1 MPADYEVSPLT
12 GGCVKKME
20 KPPEVYFKDIFR
32 YQVNQFKQIGEKIM
46 HGPFFSLRGLTNSQI
61 NTGHAFL
68 VYLTFKL
75 QTTKLIV
82 KL

>member
-1 MPADYEVSPLT
+1 
-12 GGCVKKME
+12 
-20 KPPEVYFKDIFR
+20 
-32 YQVNQFKQIGEKIM
+32 M

-75 QTTKLIV
+75 ENPGRNRNLEETKSVKTYCQIV
-82 KL
+82 ESCDETDGEPNIMRRI

>member
-1 MPADYEVSPLT
+1 
-12 GGCVKKME
+12 ME

-61 NTGHAFL
+61 KCIFGLFN
-68 VYLTFKL
+68 
-75 QTTKLIV
+75 I
-82 KL
+82 